1 MTQIPDSNKKNGSV
15 RQRRK
20 SHPVSQWWTR
30 QRVENGLR
38 RYQRDFFPDN
48 EAELPE
54 SVHAYQKV
62 IPAQEK
68 LRPTRERIYPT
79 GDAVLYHFECLLQAW
94 WLLGFNVVSRRE
106 TRRIY
111 EITPEIETVLRK
123 VYSLPFKSKKRQ
135 DLGIPS
141 IQDAARDLSVPSYT
155 LKKFARE
162 LGLTRTKDLPWS
174 EEEIKILDEQGYKS
188 TAGLNRIFRKK
199 GFVRTEVGIEL
210 MRARRRSHKASPY
223 FSLNAIAR
231 LFGVDGHLVTD
242 WVEKG
247 WLRAEYKETK
257 KNKGDGD
264 GRGDTRVADKN
275 SIYRFVV
282 EHPEAFDLRRVDQL
296 WFLHVITKGDVA
308 FIKSERLS
316 ARSEG
321 QLIGE
326 PVEYGKKRQAA
337 RTRGQA
343 GENELTYLE
352 ETKIK

>member
-1 MTQIPDSNKKNGSV
+1 MTTIPDPVKKGGSV
-15 RQRRK
+15 SKRRK

-30 QRVENGLR
+30 RRVENGLR
-38 RYQRDFFPDN
+38 RYQRDFFPED
-48 EAELPE
+48 EANLPE
-54 SVHAYQKV
+54 SVHAYQKF
-62 IPAQEK
+62 IPAEEK

-94 WLLGFNVVSRRE
+94 WLLGFDVVSRRE
-106 TRRIY
+106 TRKIH
-111 EITPEIETVLRK
+111 ELTPAIETELRK

-135 DLGIPS
+135 ELGVPS
-141 IQDAARDLSVPSYT
+141 IRDAARDTGVPAHT

-188 TAGLNRIFRKK
+188 TDALARILRLAGFK
-199 GFVRTEVGIEL
+199 RTEVGIQL
-210 MRARRRSHKASPY
+210 MRARRRSHKASPF
-223 FSLNAIAR
+223 FSLSAIAR

-257 KNKGDGD
+257 KNKGAEM
-264 GRGDTRVADKN
+264 RSGDTRVADKD

-282 EHPEAFDLRRVDQL
+282 EHPESFDLRRVDQL
-296 WFLHVITKGDVA
+296 WFLHVITRGDIG

-321 QLIGE
+321 QLVGE
-326 PVEYGKKRQAA
+326 PVDHKKKRQSA
-337 RTRGQA
+337 RARSQA
-343 GENELTYLE
+343 GE
-352 ETKIK
+352 KK

>member
-1 MTQIPDSNKKNGSV
+1 MSEKPDSVNKVGPV
-15 RQRRK
+15 RKRRK

-48 EAELPE
+48 EADLPE
-54 SVHAYQKV
+54 SVHAYQRFV
-62 IPAQEK
+62 PAEEK
-68 LRPTRERIYPT
+68 LRPSRERIYPP
-79 GDAVLYHFECLLQAW
+79 GDAVLYHFDCLLQAW
-94 WLLGFNVVSRRE
+94 WLLGFVVVSRRD
-106 TRRIY
+106 TGRLY
-111 EITPEIETVLRK
+111 ELTPAIETELQK
-123 VYSLPFKSKKRQ
+123 IYSLPFKSKKRAE
-135 DLGIPS
+135 LGIPS
-141 IQDAARDLSVPSYT
+141 IQDAARELGVPAST

-188 TAGLNRIFRKK
+188 PAALARIFRKE
-199 GFVRTEVGIEL
+199 GFVRTEVAIEL
-210 MRARRRSHKASPY
+210 MRARRRSHKASPFY
-223 FSLNAIAR
+223 SLGAIAR

-242 WVEKG
+242 WVDKG
-247 WLRAEYKETK
+247 WLKAEYKETK

-264 GRGDTRVADKN
+264 GRGDTRVADKD

-296 WFLHVITKGDVA
+296 WFLHVVTRGDVG

-321 QLIGE
+321 QLVGE
-326 PVEYGKKRQAA
+326 PVEHKKKRQAA
-337 RTRGQA
+337 RAHGQA
-343 GENELTYLE
+343 GG
-352 ETKIK
+352 KI

>member
-1 MTQIPDSNKKNGSV
+1 MTMKIDSVKPGTAAV
-15 RQRRK
+15 RKRRQ

-30 QRVENGLR
+30 RRVENGLR

-48 EAELPE
+48 EADLPE

-62 IPAQEK
+62 IPAEEK

-79 GDAVLYHFECLLQAW
+79 GDAVLYHFDCLLQAW

-106 TRRIY
+106 TTKIH
-111 EITPEIETVLRK
+111 ELTPAIETELRK
-123 VYSLPFKSKKRQ
+123 VYSLPFKNKKRQ
-135 DLGIPS
+135 EVGIPS
-141 IQDAARDLSVPSYT
+141 IADAARDLKVPAHT

-188 TAGLNRIFRKK
+188 TAGLARIFRQK
-199 GFVRTEVGIEL
+199 GFKRTEVAIQL
-210 MRARRRSHKASPY
+210 MRARRRSHKASPF
-223 FSLNAIAR
+223 FSLSAIAR

-247 WLRAEYKETK
+247 WLKAEYKETR
-257 KNKGDGD
+257 KNKGDD
-264 GRGDTRVADKN
+264 HRGDTRVADKD

-282 EHPEAFDLRRVDQL
+282 AHPESFDLRRVDQL
-296 WFLHVITKGDVA
+296 WFLHMITRGDVE

-321 QLIGE
+321 QLVGE
-326 PVEYGKKRQAA
+326 PVDHKKKRQAA
-337 RTRGQA
+337 RAHGQA
-343 GENELTYLE
+343 EGKN
-352 ETKIK
+352 

>member
-1 MTQIPDSNKKNGSV
+1 MTAIPDPVKKSSSV
-15 RQRRK
+15 RKRRK
-20 SHPVSQWWTR
+20 SHPVSQWWTK

-38 RYQRDFFPDN
+38 RYQRDFFADN
-48 EAELPE
+48 EANLPE
-54 SVHAYQKV
+54 SVHAYQKF
-62 IPAQEK
+62 IPAEEK

-106 TRRIY
+106 TRKIY
-111 EITPEIETVLRK
+111 ELTPAIETELRK
-123 VYSLPFKSKKRQ
+123 VYSLPFRSKKRQ
-135 DLGIPS
+135 EIGIPS
-141 IQDAARDLSVPSYT
+141 IQDAARDLDVPAHT

-188 TAGLNRIFRKK
+188 TGALVRIFQKN
-199 GFVRTEVGIEL
+199 GFSRTEVGIQM
-210 MRARRRSHKASPY
+210 MRSRRRSHKASPY
-223 FSLNAIAR
+223 FSLGAIAR
-231 LFGVDGHLVTD
+231 LFGVDRHLVKD

-257 KNKGDGD
+257 KNKGG
-264 GRGDTRVADKN
+264 GYRGDTRVADKD

-282 EHPEAFDLRRVDQL
+282 EHPESFDLRRVDQL
-296 WFLHVITKGDVA
+296 WFLHVITKGDVG

-321 QLIGE
+321 QLVGK
-326 PVEYGKKRQAA
+326 PVDHKKKRQATRA
-337 RTRGQA
+337 RSQA
-343 GENELTYLE
+343 GE
-352 ETKIK
+352 K